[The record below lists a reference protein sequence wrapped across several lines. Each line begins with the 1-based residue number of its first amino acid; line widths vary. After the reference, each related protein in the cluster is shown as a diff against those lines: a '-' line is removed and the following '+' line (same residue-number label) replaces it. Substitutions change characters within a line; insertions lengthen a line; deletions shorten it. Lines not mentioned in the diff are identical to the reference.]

1 MQLDSFWY
9 GVLVIV
15 ALLVFGWRVRK
26 SFAAISSARAAKK
39 SAPIL
44 EWIYIFMGAFLLIL
58 FILNIFGLINN

>member
-15 ALLVFGWRVRK
+15 ALLVFGWRIRK
-26 SFAAISSARAAKK
+26 SFGAISAARAAKK

-58 FILNIFGLINN
+58 FILNAFGLINN

>member
-15 ALLVFGWRVRK
+15 ALLVFGWRIRK
-26 SFAAISSARAAKK
+26 SFVAISAARAAKK

-44 EWIYIFMGAFLLIL
+44 EWIYIFMGVFLLVL
-58 FILNIFGLINN
+58 FILNALGLIQN